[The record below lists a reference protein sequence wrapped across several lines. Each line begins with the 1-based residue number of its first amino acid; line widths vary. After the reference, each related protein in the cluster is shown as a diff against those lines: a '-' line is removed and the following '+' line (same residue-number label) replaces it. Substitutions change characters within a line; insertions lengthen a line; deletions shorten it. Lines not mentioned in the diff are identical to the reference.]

1 MFFNLLSARRFAP
14 LFWCQFFS
22 AFNDNFVR
30 YLLTMLIQFRLSTA
44 DSGPLMNLAVAVLM
58 LPSIF
63 LSGIAG
69 ELADA
74 NDKALLARRLK
85 FAEIFIQVVAAVGF
99 YTLSVPLLFAALF
112 GLGTIAALF
121 GPIKYGIL
129 PDHLETSELPA
140 GNALVEGA
148 TFLAILLGL
157 VAGGVAAEKSRAPE
171 SVAVQLMLVAL
182 ACWLA
187 SRFIPATGK
196 AAPGLQVN
204 RNLIKSTYGLITG
217 LREDR
222 RLLVGALGLSWFW
235 LNGAVVLPL
244 VQILVQHQIG
254 GEIQVE
260 TATNAIF
267 AVGIASGSLLA
278 AVLSHGRILVF
289 SVPPAAI
296 VMAAALIDVGLSMAG
311 VAAPQSGLTLQQFFT
326 SARGLHLA
334 IDVAVVAAAAG
345 LFVVPLFSAVQAWAR
360 EDRRARVIAGVNVM
374 NAMFM
379 VGGTIV
385 SAALQKFGLSAP
397 HLLIG
402 LGILNGLA
410 AIWLFRSLPGNFV
423 GDALNVLFRLVYRLE
438 VKGLANVRRAGPHC
452 VLAVNHVSFLDAPLI
467 LSLVDDKPVFAIDWQ
482 IAKAW
487 WVQPFSRLARI
498 FPMDPSKPL
507 AIRGLVSEV
516 RNGNK
521 LVIFPEG
528 RLTVTGAL
536 MKIYD
541 GAGLIAE
548 KADAMIVPVRIEGLE
563 QTYFS
568 RLSGK
573 QVRRRL
579 FPKVRVTFS
588 EPRKLQ
594 LDHGLTGR
602 ERRHAAGLA
611 LYDMMSDLI
620 FATTNY
626 NQTLIGALTLA
637 VNRRR
642 AGSTML
648 QDPLT
653 GTLSGRKVLIGA
665 AVLARKIMAFSAVG
679 EPVGL
684 LLPNANGTAVVFFAV
699 QAAGRIAAMLNY
711 TAGAAN
717 LRAACEAANIR
728 TILTSRAFVEKANL
742 TAVVEAL
749 RGELS
754 IRWLDD
760 IRGTI
765 GWRDRLRGLV
775 DAGRPLAPRKA
786 ADPAVILFTSGSEGL
801 PKGVA
806 LSHANLLANIAQI
819 LARFD
824 ITPADIVFNALP
836 VFHSF
841 GLTGGL
847 LLPMMTGMRL
857 YLYPSPLHY
866 RQIPELIYAINA
878 TVLFGT
884 DTFLM
889 GYGRTANPY
898 DFRSLRYIV
907 SGAEPVKA
915 ETRRV
920 FMDKFGQR
928 ILEGY
933 GVTEAS
939 PVLAVNSAQ
948 FNRIGSVGRL
958 MPGVQYR
965 LEEVPGITE
974 GGRLHV
980 RGPNLM
986 IGYYRADNPAV
997 LEPTPDGWHDTGD
1010 IVTVDR
1016 EQFVTIKGR
1025 AKRFAK
1031 IGGEMLSLAAIEL
1044 LCADLWPDHP
1054 SALVAMPDKKKGER
1068 LILVTTK
1075 NGAGRSDVLAFM
1087 KGKGATELM
1096 VPSEILVVDA
1106 LPMLGSGKTDYVALD
1121 RLVREKLGLASAA

>member
-1 MFFNLLSARRFAP
+1 
-14 LFWCQFFS
+14 
-22 AFNDNFVR
+22 
-30 YLLTMLIQFRLSTA
+30 
-44 DSGPLMNLAVAVLM
+44 
-58 LPSIF
+58 
-63 LSGIAG
+63 
-69 ELADA
+69 
-74 NDKALLARRLK
+74 
-85 FAEIFIQVVAAVGF
+85 
-99 YTLSVPLLFAALF
+99 
-112 GLGTIAALF
+112 
-121 GPIKYGIL
+121 
-129 PDHLETSELPA
+129 
-140 GNALVEGA
+140 
-148 TFLAILLGL
+148 
-157 VAGGVAAEKSRAPE
+157 
-171 SVAVQLMLVAL
+171 
-182 ACWLA
+182 
-187 SRFIPATGK
+187 
-196 AAPGLQVN
+196 
-204 RNLIKSTYGLITG
+204 
-217 LREDR
+217 
-222 RLLVGALGLSWFW
+222 
-235 LNGAVVLPL
+235 
-244 VQILVQHQIG
+244 
-254 GEIQVE
+254 
-260 TATNAIF
+260 
-267 AVGIASGSLLA
+267 
-278 AVLSHGRILVF
+278 
-289 SVPPAAI
+289 
-296 VMAAALIDVGLSMAG
+296 
-311 VAAPQSGLTLQQFFT
+311 
-326 SARGLHLA
+326 
-334 IDVAVVAAAAG
+334 
-345 LFVVPLFSAVQAWAR
+345 
-360 EDRRARVIAGVNVM
+360 
-374 NAMFM
+374 
-379 VGGTIV
+379 
-385 SAALQKFGLSAP
+385 
-397 HLLIG
+397 
-402 LGILNGLA
+402 
-410 AIWLFRSLPGNFV
+410 
-423 GDALNVLFRLVYRLE
+423 
-438 VKGLANVRRAGPHC
+438 
-452 VLAVNHVSFLDAPLI
+452 
-467 LSLVDDKPVFAIDWQ
+467 
-482 IAKAW
+482 
-487 WVQPFSRLARI
+487 
-498 FPMDPSKPL
+498 
-507 AIRGLVSEV
+507 
-516 RNGNK
+516 
-521 LVIFPEG
+521 
-528 RLTVTGAL
+528 
-536 MKIYD
+536 
-541 GAGLIAE
+541 
-548 KADAMIVPVRIEGLE
+548 
-563 QTYFS
+563 
-568 RLSGK
+568 
-573 QVRRRL
+573 
-579 FPKVRVTFS
+579 
-588 EPRKLQ
+588 
-594 LDHGLTGR
+594 
-602 ERRHAAGLA
+602 
-611 LYDMMSDLI
+611 
-620 FATTNY
+620 
-626 NQTLIGALTLA
+626 
-637 VNRRR
+637 
-642 AGSTML
+642 
-648 QDPLT
+648 
-653 GTLSGRKVLIGA
+653 LSGRKVLIGA